1 MVAESYVTLRNLTV
15 EANEPIERIVKRAAK
30 QLHRLGDTGILQLRL
45 IQPRGETDQKACFS
59 ISLSPA
65 GAVLLEEVGMSR
77 RSTDRP
83 TLAILTTTDS
93 FRRIAEGSYS
103 PVQAYL
109 DGRLHLHGNVDLGK
123 RIVLYLARAG
133 GSVAFCPLPI
143 DQAWQAVGAEAL
155 TSSREFYVRQ
165 RECQLRRELARV

>member
-45 IQPRGETDQKACFS
+45 IQPRGETDQTACFS

-109 DGRLHLHGNVDLGK
+109 DGRLHL
-123 RIVLYLARAG
+123 R
-133 GSVAFCPLPI
+133 
-143 DQAWQAVGAEAL
+143 
-155 TSSREFYVRQ
+155 
-165 RECQLRRELARV
+165 